1 LYLGYSHKTAGL
13 VDPRSQKTLALV
25 VALILSVGAFL
36 LAAGEARAEQ
46 PLTVVEQHTPLTS
59 SVPPAQVSGPY
70 SVGTPAAETSFPQT
84 PPPDSSTPTLQP
96 ELSLSPDQKPRAE
109 TLSAVSLLNDSATL
123 VDQPDPKPLTGKPT
137 PLIAW
142 GAGTDPESKDPGAL
156 GDRQVRALGRHADS
170 KPAPLA
176 FEPAAKPAPKQ
187 TAALV
192 EENELLL
199 PLTERELSAPPTAPP
214 KKTFAGSRAWAQQ
227 LPQTPP
233 AREQTV
239 VTTAGGTGD
248 PVVVET
254 PPAQMPLVDR
264 APLVATPPTATAA
277 TVEWASS
284 VNKPYAAKPVVPE
297 PAALAAVLIPPP
309 IGPVGAAPSPA
320 TWRAP
325 VPAAG
330 PVGSVVQTPQNA
342 AGAAANM
349 LPDFTSGPSSTGSP
363 SSTEDPSK
371 EAPPPSAPSAPLD
384 NGSLALSGGG
394 QAGSSSEGG
403 VAPLFLFVL
412 AAGLLLAGR
421 QDGLLSLVFCAFP
434 KPSSALLM
442 PLERPG

>member
-36 LAAGEARAEQ
+36 LAAGEARAKQ
-46 PLTVVEQHTPLTS
+46 PLTVVEQHTPLTG
-59 SVPPAQVSGPY
+59 SVPPQVSGPY

-96 ELSLSPDQKPRAE
+96 ELSSSPNQKPRAE
-109 TLSAVSLLNDSATL
+109 TLSAVSLLNDSATPA
-123 VDQPDPKPLTGKPT
+123 DQPDPKPLTGKPT

-142 GAGTDPESKDPGAL
+142 GAGMDPEFKDPGAL
-156 GDRQVRALGRHADS
+156 GDQQVRGLGWHVDS
-170 KPAPLA
+170 KPTPLA
-176 FEPAAKPAPKQ
+176 SEPAAKPAPKQ
-187 TAALV
+187 TVALV

-199 PLTERELSAPPTAPP
+199 PLTERKLSAPP
-214 KKTFAGSRAWAQQ
+214 KKTFAGSKAWAQQ

-239 VTTAGGTGD
+239 VTTAEGTGD
-248 PVVVET
+248 PVVLET

-264 APLVATPPTATAA
+264 APLVATPPTATDA
-277 TVEWASS
+277 TAEWASP

-309 IGPVGAAPSPA
+309 IGTVGAAPSSA
-320 TWRAP
+320 TRRAP
-325 VPAAG
+325 VPAAD
-330 PVGSVVQTPQNA
+330 PVGSVVQAPQKNA

-349 LPDFTSGPSSTGSP
+349 SSAVTDGPSSTGSP
-363 SSTEDPSK
+363 SGTEDSSK
-371 EAPPPSAPSAPLD
+371 EAPPPSAPSTPLD

-403 VAPLFLFVL
+403 VASLFLFVL
-412 AAGLLLAGR
+412 AAGLLLSGR